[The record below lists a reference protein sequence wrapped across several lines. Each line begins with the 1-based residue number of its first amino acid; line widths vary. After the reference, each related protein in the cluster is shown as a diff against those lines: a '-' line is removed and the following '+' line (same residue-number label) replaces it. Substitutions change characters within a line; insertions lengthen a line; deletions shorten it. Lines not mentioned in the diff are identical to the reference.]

1 MIRIAMTKLSRV
13 LFFTLSLCLWFQCS
27 MGNAQTATAID
38 NYPSK
43 AVKIVVPFTP
53 GGATDITARIV
64 AEKLQA
70 KWGQPV
76 YVENKPGGG
85 SNIGADYVAKSPPDG
100 YTLVLGVTG
109 SHGINVSLYKKMPYH
124 PIRDFEP
131 ITQATMYPN
140 VIFTHP
146 SFPANNLQELLALA
160 KKSNG
165 NMPFGHDGTGT
176 GSHLTMELLLHKA
189 NVKMQSVPY
198 KGSSPIVADVM
209 GNQLSV
215 GITGITSVISAYKAG
230 KVKIFALT
238 SLNRSSA
245 APELPTVA
253 EQGFP
258 GFSGEPWSGFFAPKG
273 TPKPIVNKIA
283 NDMIEVMKMPDVV
296 KRMNDLGTPLVAS
309 RPEEFAVFLA
319 KEIDKWAEAVKV
331 SGATEE

>member
-1 MIRIAMTKLSRV
+1 MITIAMTKLSRV
-13 LFFTLSLCLWFQCS
+13 LFFTLSLCLGFQCS

-85 SNIGADYVAKSPPDG
+85 SNIGADYVAKSPHDG